1 MSKYYV
7 MDEDAVKKLCGAV
20 RESHSVSEGISDDS
34 VATNSTYSSKKIEEL
49 LESIDAETVNG
60 HTVESDVPSDAV
72 FTDTVYELPTAGY
85 GVIGG
90 VKSGT
95 SLTSASGYSYCPII
109 DGRVYY
115 KTDSINAFKLEAILG
130 NDSYYEDDSGNIVI
144 KIPIPKMLF
153 YQNVYDIYILN
164 GSSSIN
170 SNNPSGFSH
179 LTVVPLTWA
188 YPTTNVGIT
197 IVNKTNTIAGGA
209 VVTSFTATLSSTNSY
224 DDNYL
229 TITVTGSTGNWQN
242 NLFAM
247 VVVTG

>member
-1 MSKYYV
+1 M
-7 MDEDAVKKLCGAV
+7 CGLI
-20 RESHSVSEGISDDS
+20 RESHSVGEGINDDS

-153 YQNVYDIYILN
+153 YRNVYDIYILN

-209 VVTSFTATLSSTNSY
+209 VVTSFTATPSSANSY